1 MPASF
6 FDTSA
11 LKHRYIAG
19 PYAVK
24 INRVLGRKKMTCY
37 IADLTILEMASALG
51 GNCRAAKLGT
61 RMYDSMDRRFLA
73 DIADGRLAV
82 RQTNRINILR
92 ARNLLRL
99 AGVIKSRNLGSSDAI
114 IASCSLDL
122 AHDLKERI
130 TFYTGD
136 WTLYTILREI
146 DAFKAAMT
154 MQYVLP
160 PKHGIPART

>member
-1 MPASF
+1 MAAKF

-11 LKHRYIAG
+11 LKHRYIGGVHSAR
-19 PYAVK
+19 
-24 INRVLGRKKMTCY
+24 ISRLLNRAISNSY
-37 IADLTILEMASALG
+37 IADLTILEMGSALG
-51 GNCRAAKLGT
+51 GDCRAKKHTLKK
-61 RMYDSMDRRFLA
+61 YDHMDQRFLSDVA
-73 DIADGRLAV
+73 NGLLTV
-82 RQTNRINILR
+82 RQTNQLNVLR
-92 ARNLLRL
+92 ARNLLRF
-99 AGVIKSRNLGSSDAI
+99 AGVIKGRNLGSSDAL

-146 DAFKAAMT
+146 DAFRAAMT
-154 MQYVLP
+154 LEYVLP